1 MKKACLVG
9 TNAPGPIN
17 LTLDI
22 MSGPRTAK
30 IPPKKTSINVADAT
44 TVSWKIFKNV
54 GNFKL
59 SRFSS
64 FLPKNGATLSTN
76 QIANCCWCPM
86 ANPPPPVR
94 R

>member
-64 FLPKNGATLSTN
+64 FYRRMAQLYQQTKL
-76 QIANCCWCPM
+76 QIVVG
-86 ANPPPPVR
+86 VR
-94 R
+94 WQIRHHL